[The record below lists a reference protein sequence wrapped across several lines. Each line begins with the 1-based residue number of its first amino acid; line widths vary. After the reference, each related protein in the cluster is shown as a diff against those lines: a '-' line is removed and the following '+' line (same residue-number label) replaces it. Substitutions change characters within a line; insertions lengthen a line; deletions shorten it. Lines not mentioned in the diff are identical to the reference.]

1 MELYEILKNAPD
13 DKTIMDSIVIT
24 HSKLQRYDKI
34 FCSISGGSDSD
45 ILIDLIEKCEN
56 ENKKIFKKELYSNIE
71 NMKDNILYDDIK
83 NSNEIVDDIFKHLNK
98 NKKLTKDVLI
108 LIFAKYNNYIIG
120 TDMGNINKSVEN
132 DINKMIEVIDKSY
145 NVSKIN
151 FVWKKK
157 LEEKNKN
164 MSVQLQGVSEVIADL
179 AEDIKDS
186 KKEKNVAKKISK
198 VLLKVLEEKMT
209 WQKKKSDI
217 KFENKILIFSFI
229 SSDIY
234 NLKVG
239 IARAKKHDSPVSG
252 DTSIQTKLNDGKYLL
267 AISDGMGSGPEA
279 RKSSK
284 IAIKMLERM
293 LSSGFKKDVSVKMIN
308 ATLSDSIEE
317 DMYAT
322 LDILIL
328 DLYQGNIE
336 FIKNGACP
344 TYIKRN
350 KEVELVNSISLPTGI
365 INDIDLVVY
374 DKDIKDGDII
384 VMCSD
389 GIIESNTEYLHKD
402 LWLKY
407 FLEELQTDDVQQIAD
422 LIISEAIDNDYGKE
436 KDDMTVIVAKVSK

>member
-1 MELYEILKNAPD
+1 MQKGIVTSNIKITQND
-13 DKTIMDSIVIT
+13 SGRSIV
-24 HSKLQRYDKI
+24 
-34 FCSISGGSDSD
+34 
-45 ILIDLIEKCEN
+45 
-56 ENKKIFKKELYSNIE
+56 NI
-71 NMKDNILYDDIK
+71 Y
-83 NSNEIVDDIFKHLNK
+83 
-98 NKKLTKDVLI
+98 
-108 LIFAKYNNYIIG
+108 
-120 TDMGNINKSVEN
+120 VEN
-132 DINKMIEVIDKSY
+132 NDENPE
-145 NVSKIN
+145 
-151 FVWKKK
+151 
-157 LEEKNKN
+157 
-164 MSVQLQGVSEVIADL
+164 
-179 AEDIKDS
+179 
-186 KKEKNVAKKISK
+186 NVAKKISK

-389 GIIESNTEYLHKD
+389 GILDANVEYKNKELWVKYVIEDIETDNTK
-402 LWLKY
+402 K
-407 FLEELQTDDVQQIAD
+407 IAD
-422 LIISEAIDNDYGKE
+422 LLLNEAIDNNFGMP
-436 KDDMTVIVAKVSK
+436 KDDMSVLVCKFRSKE